1 MTSTP
6 TDTTLREPIF
16 VRWGRYAARRSFLP
30 RLVWAYARLA
40 GGTTSIAADP
50 EAQPLAQVRFAAALR
65 GAVHEGL
72 PLIALGSAV
81 FYTVLGLIAL
91 RRPELGVEV
100 FALTMATA
108 WTSLAVRI
116 AWGLDAIPQRWA
128 HSVQGVMMMMLI
140 GHALWRWTVFGGG
153 QEGGLV
159 GMALITAGSLS
170 LSLPWSIL
178 LTVGGLFVWVA
189 ITVFYH
195 LQWPD
200 AYMSAFLVATPSVA
214 AVVRLGRRAV
224 IERMEQYRLRDLH
237 QRAAL
242 RGAQRQ
248 LESKVRERT
257 ANLVAANDQLL
268 REIAERARIE
278 KELEDARSDLECR
291 VTERTTELSAVNEAL
306 RREIAERQRAEEQMQ
321 QHREELA
328 HTLRVQTVGQM
339 MGSLAHE
346 LNQPLTAIANNIE
359 ACSTYIDAGEI
370 DDRTLRGLLDHATS
384 EALRAGS
391 IVHHLRAFLEK
402 REPQVEPGDL
412 CDLARD
418 VADLLQAEAREHNV
432 ALVVDIKTEP
442 LPIMGNRIQLEQVI
456 VNLVR
461 NAIDSMETT
470 RDGVREVR
478 VEVRATPRDTAEI
491 AVVDSGEGVDEEHMR
506 RVFEPFF
513 TTKRQGLGLGLAISR
528 SIVEAHH
535 GRLWLENRVDGPR
548 GAVAIFE
555 LPIRK
560 GDQ

>member
-1 MTSTP
+1 MDP
-6 TDTTLREPIF
+6 LTTLYDLKYTRSKPELLAK
-16 VRWGRYAARRSFLP
+16 VRSFEGRYGETFPVKS
-30 RLVWAYARLA
+30 V
-40 GGTTSIAADP
+40 IE
-50 EAQPLAQVRFAAALR
+50 EAQLSQRNWMELRSGVTLSALKALATQ
-65 GAVHEGL
+65 
-72 PLIALGSAV
+72 
-81 FYTVLGLIAL
+81 
-91 RRPELGVEV
+91 
-100 FALTMATA
+100 M
-108 WTSLAVRI
+108 
-116 AWGLDAIPQRWA
+116 
-128 HSVQGVMMMMLI
+128 
-140 GHALWRWTVFGGG
+140 
-153 QEGGLV
+153 GGLRD
-159 GMALITAGSLS
+159 GRK
-170 LSLPWSIL
+170 SIL
-178 LTVGGLFVWVA
+178 FFSQGPG
-189 ITVFYH
+189 
-195 LQWPD
+195 
-200 AYMSAFLVATPSVA
+200 
-214 AVVRLGRRAV
+214 VRPG
-224 IERMEQYRLRDLH
+224 
-237 QRAAL
+237 
-242 RGAQRQ
+242 
-248 LESKVRERT
+248 SP
-257 ANLVAANDQLL
+257 NDQLL

-461 NAIDSMETT
+461 NAIDSMEAT

-548 GAVAIFE
+548 GAVAVFE
-555 LPIRK
+555 VPIRK